1 MNQQPTNVTITK
13 ARLWQLNLPLKH
25 PFASSEGT
33 VTAKP
38 VVLVELTASTGHHG
52 YGEGSAFA
60 TPFYT
65 AEFSAGTV
73 TFLKQLA
80 LPQVVGRSYQ
90 HPRELTAQ
98 FTAWKGNE
106 MAKSALDEA
115 IWDLFAR
122 AADQPLATYLGT
134 RKPAAEAGI
143 AFGIEANPAT
153 LVAKVGQA
161 VTAGY
166 QRVKVK
172 IKPGADLAYLQ
183 AVRRAFPHL
192 QLMADANSAYTLAD
206 LATLKTLDQLD
217 LIMIEQPLAAGDLV
231 EHAQLQVHLKTPL
244 CLDESIVTLADAR
257 AMVSLQAGRV
267 INLKVARVGGITPAL
282 QILAFARQNGLGCWI
297 GGMVD
302 GGVGRAVNLAVA
314 TLPGITFAND
324 LSASD
329 RFFQEDI
336 ITPPITLNKN
346 QVLVPNRPGLGFAI
360 NWPIVAKYAQA
371 KSWCLELP

>member
-1 MNQQPTNVTITK
+1 
-13 ARLWQLNLPLKH
+13 
-25 PFASSEGT
+25 
-33 VTAKP
+33 
-38 VVLVELTASTGHHG
+38 
-52 YGEGSAFA
+52 
-60 TPFYT
+60 
-65 AEFSAGTV
+65 
-73 TFLKQLA
+73 
-80 LPQVVGRSYQ
+80 
-90 HPRELTAQ
+90 
-98 FTAWKGNE
+98 
-106 MAKSALDEA
+106 
-115 IWDLFAR
+115 
-122 AADQPLATYLGT
+122 
-134 RKPAAEAGI
+134 
-143 AFGIEANPAT
+143 
-153 LVAKVGQA
+153 
-161 VTAGY
+161 
-166 QRVKVK
+166 
-172 IKPGADLAYLQ
+172 
-183 AVRRAFPHL
+183 
-192 QLMADANSAYTLAD
+192 MADANSAYTLAD